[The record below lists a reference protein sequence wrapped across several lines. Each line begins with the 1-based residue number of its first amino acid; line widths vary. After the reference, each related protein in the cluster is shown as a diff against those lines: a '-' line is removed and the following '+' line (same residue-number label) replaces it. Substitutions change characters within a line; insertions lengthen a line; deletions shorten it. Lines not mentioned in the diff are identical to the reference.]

1 MKRPRTVTVMM
12 SNELLTLGRAC
23 GALRRRNLP
32 IRGFAVDSHGPPGV
46 WRLSCEIDAD
56 DATLESLLL
65 QIQNVVGVRK
75 ATASPLS
82 SPPDP
87 SQDVVVG
94 AQHAAPLHSSSSSGA
109 NMSSSVRVY
118 YEADTERARLRD
130 RVFTIIGYGSQG
142 HAHAQNL
149 RDSGAR
155 VIVGLR
161 PGGASWKQ
169 AVADGLEVRPVAEAA
184 KAGDVIMMLVPDQ
197 EQRAVYETAV
207 APALGS
213 GKTLMF
219 AHGFNIHFGEIVPPA
234 GVDVSMIA
242 PKSPGHLVR
251 SEYQAGRGVP
261 GLVAI
266 HQDASGKALQNALA
280 YATGIGCSRAGVIA
294 TTFAEETETDLFG
307 EQAVLCGGVTA
318 LIQAGFE
325 TLTEAGYSP
334 EMAYFEC
341 LHELKLIVDL
351 IYRGGLGF
359 MRHSISNTAEYGDLT
374 RGDRVISPAVREEM
388 RKLLADIRNG
398 VFAKEWIAECRAGA
412 PRFNELR
419 RAAQNS
425 QIEQVGAKLRAM
437 MPWTEEGKRA
447 SAKPKATRQPE
458 AESARA

>member
-1 MKRPRTVTVMM
+1 MNLPRRLTVLL
-12 SNELLTLGRAC
+12 SSDLLTLSRAC
-23 GALRRRNLP
+23 GVLRRRNLP
-32 IRGFAVDSHGPPGV
+32 VRALAVDSNGPPGI
-46 WRLSCEIDAD
+46 WRMACEIDAD
-56 DATLESLLL
+56 DATVQSLVL
-65 QIQNVVGVRK
+65 QLHNVVGVRK
-75 ATASPLS
+75 ATASPPGPLS
-82 SPPDP
+82 HGERGD
-87 SQDVVVG
+87 
-94 AQHAAPLHSSSSSGA
+94 SSSLSGVK
-109 NMSSSVRVY
+109 MSSSVRVY
-118 YEADTERARLRD
+118 YEADTDRARLRD
-130 RVFTIIGYGSQG
+130 RVFAIIGYGSQG

-161 PGGASWKQ
+161 PNGASWKQ
-169 AVADGLEVRPVAEAA
+169 AASDGLEVRPVAEAA

-197 EQRAVYETAV
+197 EQRAVYDAAV
-207 APALGS
+207 APALGA

-219 AHGFNIHFGEIVPPA
+219 AHGFNIHFGEIVPPPA
-234 GVDVSMIA
+234 VDVSMIA

-261 GLVAI
+261 GLVAV
-266 HQDASGKALQNALA
+266 HQDASGKALANALA

-325 TLTEAGYSP
+325 TLTEAGYAP

-374 RGDRVISPAVREEM
+374 RGSRVISPAVREEM
-388 RKLLADIRNG
+388 RRLLADIRNG
-398 VFAKEWIAECRAGA
+398 TFAKEWIAECRAGA

-419 RAAQNS
+419 RAAKDHP
-425 QIEQVGAKLRAM
+425 IEQVGARLRAM
-437 MPWTEEGKRA
+437 MPWTEEGKAQTGRTR
-447 SAKPKATRQPE
+447 SKPAQPSDRE
-458 AESARA
+458 PARA

>member
-1 MKRPRTVTVMM
+1 MTAARRVTVLM
-12 SNELLTLGRAC
+12 SSELLTLARAC
-23 GALRRRNLP
+23 GVLRRRNLP
-32 IRGFAVDSHGPPGV
+32 IRGLTVDSNGPPGV
-46 WRLSCEIDAD
+46 WRMSCEIDAD
-56 DATLESLLL
+56 DATAESLVLL
-65 QIQNVVGVRK
+65 IQNVVGVRK
-75 ATASPLS
+75 ATITSI
-82 SPPDP
+82 PP
-87 SQDVVVG
+87 
-94 AQHAAPLHSSSSSGA
+94 SGGI
-109 NMSSSVRVY
+109 MSSAVRVY
-118 YEADTERARLRD
+118 YEADTDRARLRD
-130 RVFTIIGYGSQG
+130 RVYSVIGYGSQG

-149 RDSGAR
+149 RDSGAK

-161 PGGASWKQ
+161 PNGASWKQ

-184 KAGDVIMMLVPDQ
+184 KAGDVIMLLVPDQ
-197 EQRAVYETAV
+197 EQRTVYETAV
-207 APALGS
+207 APALGA

-219 AHGFNIHFGEIVPPA
+219 AHGFNIHFGEIVPPPA
-234 GVDVSMIA
+234 VDVSMIA

-261 GLVAI
+261 GLVAV
-266 HQDASGKALQNALA
+266 HQDASGKALPNALA

-325 TLTEAGYSP
+325 TLTEAGYAP

-374 RGDRVISPAVREEM
+374 RGERVISPAVREEM
-388 RKLLADIRNG
+388 KRLLADIRSG
-398 VFAKEWIAECRAGA
+398 AFAKEWIAEARAGA

-425 QIEQVGAKLRAM
+425 PIEQVGARLRAM

-447 SAKPKATRQPE
+447 KAKGAPAPKQSDREP
-458 AESARA
+458 ARA

>member
-1 MKRPRTVTVMM
+1 
-12 SNELLTLGRAC
+12 
-23 GALRRRNLP
+23 
-32 IRGFAVDSHGPPGV
+32 
-46 WRLSCEIDAD
+46 
-56 DATLESLLL
+56 
-65 QIQNVVGVRK
+65 
-75 ATASPLS
+75 
-82 SPPDP
+82 
-87 SQDVVVG
+87 
-94 AQHAAPLHSSSSSGA
+94 
-109 NMSSSVRVY
+109 MSSSVRVY

-169 AVADGLEVRPVAEAA
+169 AVVDSLEVRAVADAA

-207 APALGS
+207 APALGP

-318 LIQAGFE
+318 LI
-325 TLTEAGYSP
+325 
-334 EMAYFEC
+334 
-341 LHELKLIVDL
+341 
-351 IYRGGLGF
+351 
-359 MRHSISNTAEYGDLT
+359 
-374 RGDRVISPAVREEM
+374 
-388 RKLLADIRNG
+388 
-398 VFAKEWIAECRAGA
+398 
-412 PRFNELR
+412 
-419 RAAQNS
+419 
-425 QIEQVGAKLRAM
+425 
-437 MPWTEEGKRA
+437 
-447 SAKPKATRQPE
+447 
-458 AESARA
+458 

>member
-1 MKRPRTVTVMM
+1 MKRPRKVIVLMT
-12 SNELLTLGRAC
+12 SDLLTLGRAS

-32 IRGFAVDSHGPPGV
+32 IRGFAVESNGPPGI

-56 DATLESLLL
+56 DATVESLLL

-75 ATASPLS
+75 ATAS
-82 SPPDP
+82 SPRP
-87 SQDVVVG
+87 
-94 AQHAAPLHSSSSSGA
+94 SSGD
-109 NMSSSVRVY
+109 NMPSSVRVY
-118 YEADTERARLRD
+118 YEADTDRARLRD
-130 RVFTIIGYGSQG
+130 RVFTVIGYGSQG

-169 AVADGLEVRPVAEAA
+169 TTADGLDVRPVADAA
-184 KAGDVIMMLVPDQ
+184 KAGDVIMMIVPDQ
-197 EQRAVYETAV
+197 EQRAVYEAAV
-207 APALGS
+207 APALGP

-266 HQDASGKALQNALA
+266 HQDASGNALQNALA

-374 RGDRVISPAVREEM
+374 RGGRVISPAVREEM
-388 RKLLADIRNG
+388 KQLLADIRNG

-419 RAAQNS
+419 EAAANS

-447 SAKPKATRQPE
+447 KQKPAASKQPDRE
-458 AESARA
+458 PARA